1 LPGPGSLTGRLRG
14 LLILPVG
21 GRRGFGRRC
30 FCGRS
35 SSSTRGASFWACSF
49 ARKKFWMR
57 PIWGLSVS
65 RVRGGRRGGVGRKEG
80 VDVERALGH
89 VLVLY
94 FGQEEG
100 LNGY

>member
-1 LPGPGSLTGRLRG
+1 
-14 LLILPVG
+14 
-21 GRRGFGRRC
+21 
-30 FCGRS
+30 
-35 SSSTRGASFWACSF
+35 
-49 ARKKFWMR
+49 MR